1 MATFWDR
8 FHNFIWNE
16 HFWLGDDARW
26 EDFISSDPSVYY
38 PKISHMNWSIIVGI
52 ALMLV
57 RLIYESFLIKPLG
70 QWMGLKERKR
80 IYLKDAPVLEAA
92 FKTYRSKVPQDQ
104 IMKLVKQTE
113 MTERQIQRWFFKR
126 RILQMPSSM
135 YKFRECSWHVLFYT
149 TSFSYGIYALWDK
162 PWLWVTV
169 NCWVGWPKQ
178 HIDNDIFNL
187 YLLELSFYWS
197 LLFAIFFQRD
207 YQKKDKKEM
216 VVHHL
221 VTILLIY
228 FSWACNFVRVGS
240 LVLIVHDF
248 ADPWLN
254 IAKMAKYTKHQ
265 TTCEIFFAMFI
276 LTWIISRIFI
286 YPLWVLN
293 ASAVEIHDYVTTFPA
308 YWFFNGLLFVLQL
321 LHIMWTYLILSIAFQ
336 KLTLG
341 SIEKDIRSESDSEL
355 SDSSSEG
362 AKKNNIP
369 DKNNSFV
376 TNGVSQ
382 RSTRSKENH

>member
-1 MATFWDR
+1 MASILDR
-8 FHNFIWNE
+8 FHDFIWNE
-16 HFWLGDDARW
+16 QFWLGDDARW

-38 PKISHMNWSIIVGI
+38 PKISHMNWSIVVGI
-52 ALMLV
+52 VLVFV
-57 RLIYESFLIKPLG
+57 RLIYESVLIKPLG
-70 QWMGLKERKR
+70 HWLGLKERKS
-80 IYLKDAPVLEAA
+80 ISLKESPQLEAA
-92 FKTYRSKVPQDQ
+92 FKTYKNKVPRNEVL
-104 IMKLVKQTE
+104 KLVKQTD

-149 TSFSYGIYALWDK
+149 TSFCYGMYALWDK

-178 HIDNDIFNL
+178 HIDNDVFNL
-187 YLLELSFYWS
+187 YLVELSFYWS

-240 LVLIVHDF
+240 LVLVVHDF

-254 IAKMAKYTKHQ
+254 IAKMAKYAKYQ
-265 TTCEIFFAMFI
+265 TTCEIFFGMFI
-276 LTWIISRIFI
+276 LTWIISRIFV
-286 YPLWVLN
+286 YPFWVLN

-341 SIEKDIRSESDSEL
+341 SIEKDIRSESDSEI
-355 SDSSSEG
+355 SDSTTEETT
-362 AKKNNIP
+362 KNN
-369 DKNNSFV
+369 KAAV

-382 RSTRSKENH
+382 KGAQHSNNL